1 MYTCI
6 IKKIKANDN
15 CNYVQKLTVS
25 KTSIMVLVY
34 VSVCLL
40 LIFQTTELVNG
51 DLNKYY
57 AALDK

>member
-1 MYTCI
+1 MF
-6 IKKIKANDN
+6 
-15 CNYVQKLTVS
+15 
-25 KTSIMVLVY
+25 VY

-40 LIFQTTELVNG
+40 LMFQTTELVNG